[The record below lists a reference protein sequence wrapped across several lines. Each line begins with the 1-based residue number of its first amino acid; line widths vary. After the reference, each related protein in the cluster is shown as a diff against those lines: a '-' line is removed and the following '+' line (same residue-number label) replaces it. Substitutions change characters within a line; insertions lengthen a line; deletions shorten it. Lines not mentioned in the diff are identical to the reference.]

1 MRQNDFRSA
10 APVWAALSPLVLW
23 LAAIAAYAY
32 EDGMNLFQ
40 WMGRFSQVLE
50 RPFSIGWTPYTL
62 KCMLGSLLLYGCGV
76 ALYYSS
82 RENRRPGEEYGSAK
96 WGNPKELNR
105 KYMDH
110 RHKDANIIL
119 TQRVRLGMDGYITQ
133 RNMNVLVV
141 GGSGSCKT
149 RFFCKPNIYSANCSY
164 LITDPKG
171 ELLRAAGALL
181 AAQGYEV
188 RVFNLIDPSQ
198 SDGYNPFSYIHSEK
212 DVLTLIDNLIKNT
225 TPRNASSNDPFWEK
239 AEIALDSALM
249 LYLVS
254 EAPPEEQN
262 FEMLIYM
269 MNFAEV
275 REEDDQYRSPL
286 DMLFRALEEEQPN
299 HVAVKQYKA
308 FKQAAGVVCSKRL
321 LNQAVGKSLR
331 THNLKPKKGAQVMRK
346 NEKITALYERLSRDD
361 FGKDD
366 DQQRESNSISNQK
379 ANALVLGKAAESNNL
394 IQEKYITV
402 SAEKKSVEE
411 ARAFFSRV
419 GTDLTTGLSR
429 MSSSVREITV
439 NDRLRLLHDF
449 YRPGEEQ
456 LFRFNLED
464 TIRKG
469 HDFRDCIAPDCISFQ
484 KNHYELGDHVGRT
497 LFLREYASFISDEM
511 ITELM
516 DYPRNM
522 MLSIDIIPV
531 AMDEAVSISRKQIM
545 AVDSDITRCRQRQN
559 QNGNYDANIPYELE
573 LARSETKE
581 FMDDLMSRDQR
592 MMLALVTLTHL
603 ADNLEQLDQDTE
615 ALQAIGRARGC
626 QFNILR
632 YQQEDALNTVLP
644 LGLKRID
651 ATRTLTTECTAVLM
665 PFKSQ
670 EIQDAGG
677 IYYGVN
683 AVSHNLIVCN
693 RGNLLNGNGFITG
706 VSGSGKSMA
715 AKQEVSAL
723 ALSTD
728 HDIIIVDP
736 EREYGELVRALGGE
750 VITISASD
758 PNGCHINALDL
769 YEGYGDGKEPLVMK
783 SEFIMSLYEQLM
795 GADKIEPQE
804 KSIID
809 RSVGNIYRE
818 YLKNYQGQPPTLK
831 DLYDDL
837 MKQVNPEAHRIALAL
852 ELFTVGSLNVF
863 SHQTN
868 INTKSRILCFDIQ
881 DLGENLK
888 SVGLLVM
895 LDAIYNRVIQNR
907 REGKYTHVYID
918 EIYLFF
924 ANGSGSGHS
933 ITNYSSEFLYKCW
946 KRFRK
951 YGATLTGITQN
962 VEECLL
968 SNTAR
973 MMFANS
979 EFLLMLNQATTDR
992 EQLARLLGASDTQ
1005 MSYVDNALAGHGLIK
1020 VGGAI
1025 VPFANELPKNTELYR
1040 LMTTKPGED

>member
-1 MRQNDFRSA
+1 MAYTKVFAIRARLDDRVKYAVNGEKTELDERIVYTADPEKTDTVRFVTTLNCRSA
-10 APVWAALSPLVLW
+10 ETAFAAMQKTKKKYKKTGGVLGYHFIQSFATGEVTPEQAHEIGCEFARRLFGEDFEAVIGTHLDKAHPHNHIVVNSVSRTDGHKYHSSPESYYNDVRGTS
-23 LAAIAAYAY
+23 
-32 EDGMNLFQ
+32 D
-40 WMGRFSQVLE
+40 
-50 RPFSIGWTPYTL
+50 
-62 KCMLGSLLLYGCGV
+62 
-76 ALYYSS
+76 ALC
-82 RENRRPGEEYGSAK
+82 RENDLSVITPQGKGKHYAEWKAEQGGKPTVRGVIRT
-96 WGNPKELNR
+96 
-105 KYMDH
+105 DI
-110 RHKDANIIL
+110 DAIIHQAYTYDTFL
-119 TQRVRLGMDGYITQ
+119 M
-133 RNMNVLVV
+133 
-141 GGSGSCKT
+141 
-149 RFFCKPNIYSANCSY
+149 
-164 LITDPKG
+164 
-171 ELLRAAGALL
+171 LLRKN
-181 AAQGYEV
+181 GYEV
-188 RVFNLIDPSQ
+188 RRSPNRK
-198 SDGYNPFSYIHSEK
+198 Y
-212 DVLTLIDNLIKNT
+212 T
-225 TPRNASSNDPFWEK
+225 TVKPPGAKRA
-239 AEIALDSALM
+239 IRLDS
-249 LYLVS
+249 
-254 EAPPEEQN
+254 
-262 FEMLIYM
+262 
-269 MNFAEV
+269 
-275 REEDDQYRSPL
+275 
-286 DMLFRALEEEQPN
+286 
-299 HVAVKQYKA
+299 
-308 FKQAAGVVCSKRL
+308 
-321 LNQAVGKSLR
+321 
-331 THNLKPKKGAQVMRK
+331 
-346 NEKITALYERLSRDD
+346 
-361 FGKDD
+361 
-366 DQQRESNSISNQK
+366 
-379 ANALVLGKAAESNNL
+379 LGEG
-394 IQEKYITV
+394 Y
-402 SAEKKSVEE
+402 
-411 ARAFFSRV
+411 
-419 GTDLTTGLSR
+419 
-429 MSSSVREITV
+429 
-439 NDRLRLLHDF
+439 
-449 YRPGEEQ
+449 
-456 LFRFNLED
+456 
-464 TIRKG
+464 
-469 HDFRDCIAPDCISFQ
+469 
-484 KNHYELGDHVGRT
+484 
-497 LFLREYASFISDEM
+497 
-511 ITELM
+511 TE
-516 DYPRNM
+516 
-522 MLSIDIIPV
+522 
-531 AMDEAVSISRKQIM
+531 
-545 AVDSDITRCRQRQN
+545 
-559 QNGNYDANIPYELE
+559 
-573 LARSETKE
+573 
-581 FMDDLMSRDQR
+581 
-592 MMLALVTLTHL
+592 

-769 YEGYGDGKEPLVMK
+769 SEGYGDGREPLVMK

-818 YLKNYQGQPPTLK
+818 YIKNFQGQPPTLK

-1005 MSYVDNALAGHGLIK
+1005 MSYVDNAPAGHGLIR

-1025 VPFANELPKNTELYR
+1025 VPFSNELPKNTELYR
-1040 LMTTKPGED
+1040 LMSTKPGED

>member
-1 MRQNDFRSA
+1 MRKLFKGRSTERDAFRIPRSVQQSI
-10 APVWAALSPLVLW
+10 P
-23 LAAIAAYAY
+23 IKRIYK
-32 EDGMNLFQ
+32 DGIFRVS
-40 WMGRFSQVLE
+40 GRFSKTWRFFDINYAVASPEKQLE
-50 RPFSIGWTPYTL
+50 LF
-62 KCMLGSLLLYGCGV
+62 LGYCGV
-76 ALYYSS
+76 LNSLPIDAGIKLTLV
-82 RENRRPGEEYGSAK
+82 NRQ
-96 WGNPKELNR
+96 LNR
-105 KYMDH
+105 QEFSRNLLMAYRQDGRDYMRREYND
-110 RHKDANIIL
+110 IL
-119 TQRVRLGMDGYITQ
+119 LDKA
-133 RNMNVLVV
+133 
-141 GGSGSCKT
+141 SG
-149 RFFCKPNIYSANCSY
+149 
-164 LITDPKG
+164 
-171 ELLRAAGALL
+171 
-181 AAQGYEV
+181 
-188 RVFNLIDPSQ
+188 
-198 SDGYNPFSYIHSEK
+198 
-212 DVLTLIDNLIKNT
+212 
-225 TPRNASSNDPFWEK
+225 
-239 AEIALDSALM
+239 
-249 LYLVS
+249 
-254 EAPPEEQN
+254 
-262 FEMLIYM
+262 
-269 MNFAEV
+269 
-275 REEDDQYRSPL
+275 
-286 DMLFRALEEEQPN
+286 
-299 HVAVKQYKA
+299 
-308 FKQAAGVVCSKRL
+308 
-321 LNQAVGKSLR
+321 
-331 THNLKPKKGAQVMRK
+331 
-346 NEKITALYERLSRDD
+346 
-361 FGKDD
+361 
-366 DQQRESNSISNQK
+366 
-379 ANALVLGKAAESNNL
+379 SNNL
-394 IQEKYITV
+394 VQEKYITV
-402 SAEKKSVEE
+402 SVAKHSIEE
-411 ARAFFSRV
+411 ARTFFARV
-419 GTDLTTGLSR
+419 GTDLTAGLGR
-429 MSSSVREITV
+429 MDSGIREITL
-439 NDRLRLLHDF
+439 NERLRLFHDF
-449 YRPGEEQ
+449 
-456 LFRFNLED
+456 FRVGQESAFAFDLQ
-464 TIRKG
+464 TAQRRG
-469 HDFRDCIAPDCISFQ
+469 HDFRDAIAPETLQFFHD
-484 KNHYELGDHVGRT
+484 HYAVDEHVGRT
-497 LFLREYASFISDEM
+497 LFLREYASFIKDTM

-522 MLSIDIIPV
+522 MLSIDIVPV
-531 AMDEAVSISRKQIM
+531 ATDEAVSEMHRRIM
-545 AVDSDITRCRQRQN
+545 AVESDITRWQQRQN
-559 QNGNYDANIPYELE
+559 HHNNFSANIPYDLE
-573 LARSETKE
+573 QMRKETRE
-581 FMDDLMSRDQR
+581 FLDDLTARDQR
-592 MMLALVTLTHL
+592 MMYALVTLTHL
-603 ADNLEQLDQDTE
+603 ADNEEQLEQDTE
-615 ALQAIGRARGC
+615 ALSAIGRSHGC
-626 QFNILR
+626 QFATMKH
-632 YQQEDALNTVLP
+632 QQEDALNTVLP

-769 YEGYGDGKEPLVMK
+769 SEGYGDGREPLVMK

-795 GADKIEPQE
+795 GSDKIEPQE

-818 YLKNYQGQPPTLK
+818 YLKNYQGEPPTLK

-1005 MSYVDNALAGHGLIK
+1005 MSYVDNAPAGHGLIK

-1040 LMTTKPGED
+1040 LMSTKPGED